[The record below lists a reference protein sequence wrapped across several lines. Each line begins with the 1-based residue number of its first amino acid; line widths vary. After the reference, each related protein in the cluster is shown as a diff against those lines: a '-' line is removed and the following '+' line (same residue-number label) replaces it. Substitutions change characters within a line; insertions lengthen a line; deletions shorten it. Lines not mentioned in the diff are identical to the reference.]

1 MKDPNTIL
9 RRKAHIKRGDYL
21 ITPIPILLDACHRY
35 VIGVDPIPAASW
47 ILRRL
52 NTFHTNMALHEEYCR
67 LHPDVKQDQYRYDKL
82 LEVIDQG
89 LIWLQSVGLVKSQYP
104 GYATGMHRFTA
115 HGRDA
120 YFLMLRYCKLCKA
133 LNFLVDSKN
142 RYLRFGSAEEERLNI
157 TLAGHGEWLEHDWF
171 VRNASW
177 VKEAASLL
185 ASYNNLTITSIWINA
200 IKVWKKW
207 SSSYDA

>member
-1 MKDPNTIL
+1 MKDPSTIL
-9 RRKAHIKRGDYL
+9 RRKVHIKYGDYL
-21 ITPIPILLDACHRY
+21 ITPIPILLDAYHRY

-47 ILRRL
+47 ILLHL
-52 NTFHTNMALHEEYCR
+52 NTFNTNMALHEEYCR

-89 LIWLQSVGLVKSQYP
+89 LIWLQNVGLVKSQYP
-104 GYATGMHRFTA
+104 GYATGMHRFTV

-120 YFLMLRYCKLCKA
+120 YFLMLRYCKLCEA
-133 LNFLVDSKN
+133 LDFLVDRKK

-185 ASYNNLTITSIWINA
+185 AGYNLTVTSEWINA
-200 IKVWKKW
+200 VKVWKKW